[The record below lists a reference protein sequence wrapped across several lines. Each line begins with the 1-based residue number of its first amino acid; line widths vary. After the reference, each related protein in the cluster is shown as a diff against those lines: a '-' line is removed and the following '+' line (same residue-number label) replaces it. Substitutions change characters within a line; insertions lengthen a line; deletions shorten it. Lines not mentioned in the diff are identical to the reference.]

1 MRILLKL
8 AIRNLLRHAKKNVLI
23 AGLIA
28 LGIMGLFVANSILI
42 TTNRG
47 LEQLLISS
55 LTGELMIGI
64 EADEQYSIFGNEIP
78 IVSEYDT
85 IPPLVYYHELEAML
99 AQNTHVAAYTP
110 VVSAA
115 ASMTIGDYS
124 KNVPVFGVDPESY
137 FIVCSGVS
145 IESDAKARL
154 LRGGVVLNEMLKQ
167 EIETALGRP
176 LVLDEPIVFSMYSGN
191 SFKLRKGYYAGT
203 ISYSGRHDVI
213 NRIVLTDP
221 AIPRGL
227 VNYTVGVTQSNAAY
241 EDTLQASNSAD
252 ENKDLLDKPI
262 GAPGQSQ
269 NKTAS
274 AGTSANS
281 IDDLFLEFTDSTA
294 VQNTAITLSDIENL
308 LAKTDAEREQTAV
321 DTGAWSFVL
330 VKTNHGNYQKTAEEL
345 SKQFSQ
351 KRLPLKIQNW
361 RTASGSSI
369 QILFAL
375 QSAFYFGMIFLIF
388 GAMLVIMNSLVLT
401 VLERTSEIGTMRS
414 LGSSKGFIAKML
426 ACESVMLTLAGTFV
440 GILIG
445 LIICFVLGKA
455 GILLKNPLLI
465 SMFGGELLIPY
476 ISVENVI
483 IHLVAGLFAGAV
495 AWMYPLR
502 LALKIPPVVAI
513 MKGNA

>member
-8 AIRNLLRHAKKNVLI
+8 AIRNLLRHPKKNILI

-28 LGIMGLFVANSILI
+28 IGIMSLFIANSILL

-47 LEQLLISS
+47 LEQLLINS

-85 IPPLVYYHELEAML
+85 IPPLTYYQELVDTL
-99 AQNTHVAAYTP
+99 LQNRDIAAYTP
-110 VVSAA
+110 IVSTV
-115 ASMTIGDYS
+115 ASMKIDGYA
-124 KNVPVFGVDPESY
+124 KMVPVFGIDPESY
-137 FIVCSGVS
+137 FVVCSG
-145 IESDAKARL
+145 ITIDADTKARI
-154 LRGGVVLNEMLKQ
+154 LRGGVVLNEVLKE
-167 EIETALGRP
+167 EIETEIGRP

-203 ISYSGRHDVI
+203 AVYSGKHDVI

-221 AIPRGL
+221 SIPRGL
-227 VNYTVGVTQSNAAY
+227 ANYTVGVTQSKVVHA
-241 EDTLQASNSAD
+241 DQAKLSHSTSGDNNP
-252 ENKDLLDKPI
+252 ENGIVPTVSE
-262 GAPGQSQ
+262 QSQ
-269 NKTAS
+269 NQS
-274 AGTSANS
+274 AGSNTSTT
-281 IDDLFLEFTDSTA
+281 IDDLFFDSTDST
-294 VQNTAITLSDIENL
+294 VTQNSALTLSDIENL
-308 LAKTDAEREQTAV
+308 LSKTDEEREQSAV

-330 VKTNHGNYQKTAEEL
+330 VKTKDGDYQYAAREL
-345 SKQFSQ
+345 TKQFLI
-351 KRLPLKIQNW
+351 KKIPLKIQYW

-388 GAMLVIMNSLVLT
+388 GAILVIMNSLVLA

-426 ACESVMLTLAGTFV
+426 ATESVLLTFVGTLAGILS
-440 GILIG
+440 GIILCIM
-445 LIICFVLGKA
+445 IGKA
-455 GILLKNPLLI
+455 GIVLKNPLLI
-465 SMFGGELLIPY
+465 SMFGGEVLLPY
-476 ISVENVI
+476 ISFGNVI
-483 IHLVAGLFAGAV
+483 IHLITGLIAGAV

-513 MKGNA
+513 NKGNT